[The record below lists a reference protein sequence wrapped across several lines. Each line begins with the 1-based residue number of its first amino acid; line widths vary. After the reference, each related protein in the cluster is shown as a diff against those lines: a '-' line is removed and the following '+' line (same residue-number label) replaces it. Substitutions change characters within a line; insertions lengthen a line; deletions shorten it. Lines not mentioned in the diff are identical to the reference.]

1 MQRYNHPFPWN
12 GGFVRHRLSS
22 WQKHRKSARSFIL
35 LVVLLLAGCT
45 SLKRCAYEGFD
56 RDEWQKPDEVIRKL
70 AIRPG
75 DRIADLGSGG
85 GYFTFRLARATGP
98 TGKVYA
104 VDVDEGMNDYVA
116 NRARQEGHSNIEVI
130 LAKPDDPLLPESG
143 VDIIFTTNTYHHLEN
158 RPAYFANASKYLRRD
173 GRIAIIDFSG
183 KQWFALFGGHYTPAE
198 VIKREMKEAG
208 YVLQR
213 EFDFLP
219 KQYFLVF
226 SKKPTPLNPSQ

>member
-1 MQRYNHPFPWN
+1 MK
-12 GGFVRHRLSS
+12 HRLLN
-22 WQKHRKSARSFIL
+22 WQRNTKSAGSLFL
-35 LVVLLLAGCT
+35 LVVLLLASCT
-45 SLKRCAYEGFD
+45 SLKRCAYEGIN
-56 RDEWQKPDEVIRKL
+56 RDEWQKPDEVIRGL
-70 AIRPG
+70 GIRPG

-104 VDVDEGMNDYVA
+104 VDVDKGMNDYVA

-158 RPAYFANASKYLRRD
+158 RPAYFANATKYLRQD

-183 KQWFALFGGHYTPAE
+183 KQWFEFFGGHYTPRE

-226 SKKPTPLNPSQ
+226 SKKPTPSHPLQ

>member
-1 MQRYNHPFPWN
+1 MK
-12 GGFVRHRLSS
+12 HRLLN
-22 WQKHRKSARSFIL
+22 WQRNTKSAGSLFL
-35 LVVLLLAGCT
+35 LVVLLLASCT
-45 SLKRCAYEGFD
+45 SLKRCAYEGIN
-56 RDEWQKPDEVIRKL
+56 RDEWQKPDEVIRGL
-70 AIRPG
+70 GIRPG

-143 VDIIFTTNTYHHLEN
+143 ADIIFTTNTYHHLEN

-183 KQWFALFGGHYTPAE
+183 KQWFEFLGGHYTPAE

-208 YVLQR
+208 YHLQK

-219 KQYFLVF
+219 KQYFLIF
-226 SKKPTPLNPSQ
+226 SKSGS

>member
-1 MQRYNHPFPWN
+1 
-12 GGFVRHRLSS
+12 VSHRLPS

-35 LVVLLLAGCT
+35 LAALLLAGCT

-56 RDEWQKPDEVIRKL
+56 RGEWQKPDEVLRAL
-70 AIRPG
+70 GVRRG

-85 GYFTFRLARATGP
+85 GYFTFRLGKVTGP

-104 VDVDEGMNDYVA
+104 VDVDKGMNDYVA
-116 NRARQEGHSNIEVI
+116 NRARQERRSNIEVI

-158 RPAYFANASKYLRRD
+158 RPAYFANASKYLRAK

-183 KQWFALFGGHYTPAE
+183 KQWFEFFGGHYTPAE

-208 YVLQR
+208 YVLQK

-219 KQYFLVF
+219 KQYFLIF
-226 SKKPTPLNPSQ
+226 SKKPTPSHPLQ